1 MEPYLLELVK
11 IRNIKSEVA
20 NKRVG
25 YDFIPGQ
32 TCFCHVEV
40 AVDSFDPRFWNQ
52 VWIISIWFSKLSN
65 ILCKAP
71 MCWCVAFKS
80 QFLRSNDQSEPLNV
94 IYISKFCRTSNLYF
108 FRTSVLFFQIRRKL
122 IGFKN
127 SEPSNHYSFSVQ
139 KSNKVPNLSS
149 YRFDKCAIVLSKAHQ
164 CAVTLLLDLDF

>member
-1 MEPYLLELVK
+1 MILSQVKPVFVMLRLLSILLILVFE
-11 IRNIKSEVA
+11 IKSELSQF
-20 NKRVG
+20 G
-25 YDFIPGQ
+25 
-32 TCFCHVEV
+32 
-40 AVDSFDPRFWNQ
+40 
-52 VWIISIWFSKLSN
+52 FSKLSN
-65 ILCKAP
+65 MLCKAP

-122 IGFKN
+122 IGLKN

-139 KSNKVPNLSS
+139 KSNKIPNLSS